1 MTKSELERL
10 YQYMLSCVAD
20 RAHDENHILRVL
32 ANALEI
38 AREEQGVDMDVLM
51 AACLLHD
58 VARRQE
64 MQNPAL
70 SHAACG
76 AVQAQEHLQ
85 SLGYDAAFCQRV
97 GACIAAHSFGSG
109 PAPERIEEKI
119 LFDADKLDAAGAL
132 GTARMLLFH
141 GAAGDPLYMTD
152 AAGQVTSGENDAQRN
167 FFYEYHGMI
176 AKIEQSMLTAAG
188 RRIAAQRA
196 RTARDIYQA
205 VYDEASARHLLLQD
219 AFAALPQE

>member
-1 MTKSELERL
+1 MTKSEFERL

-32 ANALEI
+32 SNALEI
-38 AREEQGVDMDVLM
+38 AREEQNVNMDVLM

-70 SHAACG
+70 THAACG
-76 AVQAQEHLQ
+76 AVQAREYLQ
-85 SLGYDAAFCQRV
+85 SIGYDAAFCQRV
-97 GACIAAHSFGSG
+97 ACCIAAHSFGSG
-109 PAPERIEEKI
+109 PAPEHIEEKI

-152 AAGQVTSGENDAQRN
+152 AAGRVTSGEGDTQRN
-167 FFYEYHGMI
+167 YFYEYHGMI
-176 AKIEQSMLTAAG
+176 AQIEKSMLTAAG
-188 RRIAAQRA
+188 QRIAAQRA
-196 RTARDIYQA
+196 GVARDIYQA
-205 VYDEASARHLLLQD
+205 VYDEASARHCLLQE
-219 AFAALPQE
+219 ALACLPE